1 MPEGSFHDASA
12 LLPGARKGRGA
23 ITNPAIRFDRHNT
36 VAFDDGWDTLEDE
49 AAELPPLATTLIRDS
64 SRTAL
69 AWNKS
74 PDIGF
79 DRSINPY
86 RGCEHGCVYCFARPT
101 HAYLGFSPGLDFE
114 TKLLFKPQIA
124 ELLEAA
130 LRKPG
135 YTAAPV
141 ALGSNTDPYQPV
153 ERTLKLTRAVLE
165 VLEQFNHPV
174 AVVTKSA
181 GVLRDIDILSRMAAR
196 GLARVCLSVTTL
208 DAKLARSL
216 EPRASTPERRLDAIA
231 RLTEA
236 GIPVA
241 VLAAPMIPAVN
252 DMELER
258 ILERA
263 ASQGADRAGYVLL
276 RLPLELGEIFE
287 AWLHQHMPDRAA
299 KVMALVRQTRG
310 GETYDSR
317 FGQRQ
322 TGSGPYAEMLGRR
335 FQVATRRLG
344 LDRRQQGHTGP
355 EGLRCDL
362 FAVPPKPGEAVQ
374 LALF

>member
-49 AAELPPLATTLIRDS
+49 AADLPPLATTLIRDS

-165 VLEQFNHPV
+165 VLEQFSHPV
-174 AVVTKSA
+174 TVVTKSA

-231 RLTEA
+231 RLAEA

-287 AWLHQHMPDRAA
+287 AWLHQHMPERAA
-299 KVMALVRQTRG
+299 KVIALVRQTRG

-322 TGSGPYAEMLGRR
+322 TGSGPYAEMLNRR
-335 FQVATRRLG
+335 FQVAVKRLG
-344 LDRRQQGHTGP
+344 LDRTQQGHTGP
-355 EGLRCDL
+355 EGLRSDL
-362 FAVPPKPGEAVQ
+362 FNVPDRPGEAKQ
-374 LALF
+374 LSLF

>member
-23 ITNPAIRFDRHNT
+23 ITNPAVRFDRHST
-36 VAFDDGWDTLEDE
+36 VAFDDGWDMLGDE
-49 AAELPPLATTLIRDS
+49 AGELPPLATTLIRDS

-86 RGCEHGCVYCFARPT
+86 RGCEHGCAYCFARPT

-141 ALGSNTDPYQPV
+141 ALGANTDPYQPV

-181 GVLRDIDILSRMAAR
+181 GVLRDIDILARMAAR
-196 GLARVCLSVTTL
+196 GLARVCISVTTL
-208 DAKLARSL
+208 DGKLARTL

-231 RLTEA
+231 RLAEA

-276 RLPLELGEIFE
+276 RLPLEIGEIFE

-322 TGSGPYAEMLGRR
+322 TGSGPYAEMLNRR
-335 FQVATRRLG
+335 FQVAVKRLG
-344 LDRRQQGHTGP
+344 LDRTQQGHTGP
-355 EGLRCDL
+355 DGLRSDL
-362 FAVPPKPGEAVQ
+362 FTVPDRPGEAKQ
-374 LALF
+374 LSLF